1 MTDAQR
7 LPETD
12 LLTGIKSIADA
23 MGITKRQAYHLHESG
38 DLPTFKMG
46 GKVYARR
53 STLAKHFA
61 EQEAAAARAAR
72 DA

>member
-1 MTDAQR
+1 MSDATA

-12 LLTGIKSIADA
+12 LLTGIQAIANA
-23 MGITKRQAYHLHESG
+23 IGMTKRQAYHLHETG
-38 DLPTFKMG
+38 ELPTFKMG

-61 EQEAAAARAAR
+61 AQEAAAAAAAR